1 MGYMTEVRDSPF
13 RGRALFATRAYDKG
27 SLLLEEEPI
36 FDPLSD
42 EESKTILRNSRH
54 AALGEGSKLWE
65 SDADYRGMV
74 MAGLC
79 WIKRITSL
87 QDSDKKQLLGLYHPP
102 LSNLEKPTVEVV
114 AKAIDHLKKLCG
126 GEVTADWKTL
136 EIFLLI
142 WACNSFEGGRI
153 YAQISRINHDCNPN
167 AVVQADGN
175 TQRILAAT
183 DIAEGDEI
191 TISYLGILLYTET
204 SVRQEKLRTT
214 KFFVCQCQ
222 RCLDKDDVA
231 GYIPCPIRH
240 PRELPQQSL
249 EEDVQY
255 DDDQTVHYISMR
267 DPDKKDTTAENKL
280 RVVTKNVTSRILTYM
295 DSIKGGMKRDGDDEE
310 EEGNTLLEENLGLA
324 TTIMGDRH
332 WTTNLMKL
340 LHLDHKLSLMSQAML
355 TMQEMPEME
364 DVAEAID
371 SLQRVERFVQS
382 LNLKMD
388 SGHILCDVII
398 GISRTLVS
406 LGDIKSQKYGAQWL
420 GKISDYVEMF
430 ESEGRQKVVSALIVA
445 WKKHDTEGESHPA
458 TKKFKSS

>member
-1 MGYMTEVRDSPF
+1 MTEVRVSPG
-13 RGRALFATRAYDKG
+13 RGSALFATKAYEKG

-36 FDPLSD
+36 FVPPSD
-42 EESKTILRNSRH
+42 EESKTLLGNNTQT
-54 AALGEGSKLWE
+54 LVGEGSKRWE
-65 SDADYRGMV
+65 SDADFRGMV
-74 MAGLC
+74 MAGIC
-79 WIKRITSL
+79 WIQLETSL
-87 QDSDKKQLLGLYHPP
+87 QDSDKKLLMGLYYP
-102 LSNLEKPTVEVV
+102 SVSDLENPTVEAV
-114 AKAIDHLKKLCG
+114 AKAIDHLKELCG
-126 GEVTADWKTL
+126 EEATGDWKTL
-136 EIFLLI
+136 ETYLLI

-167 AVVQADGN
+167 AVVQTDGD
-175 TQRILAAT
+175 TQRILAAA
-183 DIAEGDEI
+183 DIAEGEEI

-204 SVRQEKLRTT
+204 SVRKEKLRTT

-222 RCLDKDDVA
+222 RCLDKHDVA
-231 GYIPCPIRH
+231 GYIPCPVRH
-240 PRELPQQSL
+240 PREFPQQSL

-255 DDDQTVHYISMR
+255 DDDQTVHYVSIGDREKNDSTVE
-267 DPDKKDTTAENKL
+267 KKL
-280 RVVTKNVTSRILTYM
+280 RVVMKNVTSRILTYL
-295 DSIKGGMKRDGDDEE
+295 DSIKGGRKKEGDDDGDNEF
-310 EEGNTLLEENLGLA
+310 LEESLGLA

-332 WTTNLMKL
+332 WTTNLLRL
-340 LHLDHKLSLMSQAML
+340 LHLDHRLSLMSEAML

-364 DVAEAID
+364 DIAEAID
-371 SLQRVERFVQS
+371 SLQRVERFVHS
-382 LNLKMD
+382 LDLKLD

-458 TKKFKSS
+458 TKKLKSS